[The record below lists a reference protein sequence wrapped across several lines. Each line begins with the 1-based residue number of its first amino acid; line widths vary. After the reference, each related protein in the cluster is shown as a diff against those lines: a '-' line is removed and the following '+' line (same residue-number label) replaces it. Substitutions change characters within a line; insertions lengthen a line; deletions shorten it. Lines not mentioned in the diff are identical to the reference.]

1 MKSSLEY
8 GAGEW
13 DKMLA
18 TVARMY
24 GGSMVYRWALAERA
38 WVTTAR
44 VGPAAALPI
53 YAELASRTGGDAGT
67 IIATRASLAAG
78 LADAG
83 QSDEARAHL
92 AKLSEL
98 IAPYRSGAAD
108 LDTPRSLLGGP
119 ALHDVLI
126 AALLLEEPRWI
137 DIAEAEI
144 RNARLAAYSRHYIA
158 AARALQAGD
167 SAACARAFEAAY
179 ALAEHVGL
187 AGHWHRGAVACVRI
201 ATMRGLRLGDEWA
214 PIATRT
220 RAFAE
225 RAGATWWLSV
235 LEDAGL

>member
-1 MKSSLEY
+1 
-8 GAGEW
+8 
-13 DKMLA
+13 MLA

-24 GGSMVYRWALAERA
+24 GGSMVYRWALAQRA

-167 SAACARAFEAAY
+167 GAACARAFEAAY

-187 AGHWHRGAVACVRI
+187 AGHWHRGAVACARI